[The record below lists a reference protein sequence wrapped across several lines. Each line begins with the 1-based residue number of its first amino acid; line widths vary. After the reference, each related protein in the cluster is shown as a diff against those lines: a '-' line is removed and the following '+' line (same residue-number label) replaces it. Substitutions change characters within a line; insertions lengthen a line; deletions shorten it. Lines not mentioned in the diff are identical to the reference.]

1 MVACHLCGFEYLRK
15 HAITAGPTERPR
27 PAPSWVTFATLPAVA
42 DIPGLITDAHR
53 NRGLGV
59 SFLRHVQRCTCLL
72 YVLDVSARPAEQLRV
87 LRHEL
92 DMFQPGLADRPHAL
106 VANKCDLPGAEV
118 RMVRGL

>member
-1 MVACHLCGFEYLRK
+1 M
-15 HAITAGPTERPR
+15 
-27 PAPSWVTFATLPAVA
+27 A
-42 DIPGLITDAHR
+42 DIPGLIPDAHK

-72 YVLDVSARPAEQLRV
+72 YVLDVAARPAEQWHV

-92 DMFQPGLADRPHAL
+92 NMFQPGLADRPHAL

-118 RMVRGL
+118 GEV